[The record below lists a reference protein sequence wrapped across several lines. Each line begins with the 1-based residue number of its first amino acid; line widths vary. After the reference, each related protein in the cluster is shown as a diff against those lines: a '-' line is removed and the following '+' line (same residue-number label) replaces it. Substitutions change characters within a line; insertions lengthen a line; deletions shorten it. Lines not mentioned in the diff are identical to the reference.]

1 MQDVCFDQ
9 ETIRKKIEQ
18 ISPFSKSMAM
28 RLSVHIGLIINVILA
43 VGYSYNGKLLLQNLG
58 VVIPAALST
67 ILLFYILFRYNFYVI
82 QIPNQKK
89 IKFFIRS
96 NVFSFLFAIGFSLT
110 ISYIMTLC
118 VNLET
123 GKQMF
128 ISITLMKDLMT
139 ALIVQLITFLIF
151 SLYQNQQ
158 SILKNQK
165 LIAENIRTRYE
176 VLKNQVDPHFLFNS
190 LNTLDGLI
198 SMDTERA
205 HEYVQNL
212 SAVFRYAIGNK
223 SIITLTDELEF
234 THSYVELMKIRYGES
249 LQVHFNVDAKY
260 MQWYVMPI
268 SLQLLVEN
276 AIKHNVVSRK
286 QPLTIYIESGDDNSL
301 CVWNQI
307 QPKKEEEAGE
317 GIGLANL
324 AERYKLLFE
333 KEIEVSSSEQ
343 FAVKIPLIETVDKN
357 IQAL

>member
-9 ETIRKKIEQ
+9 EVLRKKIEQ
-18 ISPFSKSMAM
+18 ISPFSKRMAM
-28 RLSVHIGLIINVILA
+28 RLSVNIGLIINVILA
-43 VGYSYNGKLLLQNLG
+43 VGYSYNGKILLNNMA

-82 QIPNQKK
+82 QIPNQKR

-96 NVFSFLFAIGFSLT
+96 NVFSFLFAIGFSLF

-118 VNLET
+118 VDLET

-139 ALIVQLITFLIF
+139 SLIVQLITFLIF

-205 HEYVQNL
+205 HDYVQNL

-223 SIITLTDELEF
+223 SIIQLNDELEF

-249 LQVHFNVDAKY
+249 LQVHFNVDEKY
-260 MQWYVMPI
+260 MRWYVMPI

-286 QPLTIYIESGDDNSL
+286 QPLSITIETGDDDSL
-301 CVWNQI
+301 RVWNQV

-333 KEIEVSSSEQ
+333 KEIEVASSEV
-343 FAVKIPLIETVDKN
+343 FSVKIPLIETLDIK
-357 IQAL
+357 I

>member
-1 MQDVCFDQ
+1 
-9 ETIRKKIEQ
+9 
-18 ISPFSKSMAM
+18 
-28 RLSVHIGLIINVILA
+28 VILA
-43 VGYSYNGKLLLQNLG
+43 VGYSYNGKLLLQNLA
-58 VVIPAALST
+58 VVVPAALST

-110 ISYIMTLC
+110 ISYIVTLC

-198 SMDTERA
+198 SMDTERTTYLFDHTKKDVKKIKEKYEDGRLVDKGEEPNKYYA
-205 HEYVQNL
+205 DNDILTLYFNISDDFKGMPAGAKKVYYAVGANPKDGRVDLIIPHGAKL
-212 SAVFRYAIGNK
+212 SEIKEG
-223 SIITLTDELEF
+223 LEEPKAA
-234 THSYVELMKIRYGES
+234 SYVVVFINQKIFSSERGELW
-249 LQVHFNVDAKY
+249 LAFDAKNDC
-260 MQWYVMPI
+260 VKAT
-268 SLQLLVEN
+268 LKDVLFF
-276 AIKHNVVSRK
+276 
-286 QPLTIYIESGDDNSL
+286 GD
-301 CVWNQI
+301 VR
-307 QPKKEEEAGE
+307 
-317 GIGLANL
+317 GIL
-324 AERYKLLFE
+324 
-333 KEIEVSSSEQ
+333 
-343 FAVKIPLIETVDKN
+343 KN
-357 IQAL
+357 

>member
-1 MQDVCFDQ
+1 
-9 ETIRKKIEQ
+9 
-18 ISPFSKSMAM
+18 SPFSKGMAM
-28 RLSVHIGLIINVILA
+28 RLSIHIGLIINVILA

-118 VNLET
+118 VNFNLET

-198 SMDTERA
+198 SMDTERV

-249 LQVHFNVDAKY
+249 LQVHFNVDEKY
-260 MQWYVMPI
+260 LHWYVMPI

-286 QPLTIYIESGDDNSL
+286 QPLTIHIESGDDDTL

-307 QPKKEEEAGE
+307 QAKKEEEAGE